1 MKGVGYVL
9 FVVAPKVLFHST
21 LGVLLVA
28 CLSYMC
34 IAIVAM
40 MSKGGGQQGESYSLY
55 MLISAAWFVP
65 KMYESIL
72 ANFASAIAAMWS
84 ILSRGYM
91 KETWQC
97 YIDLGT
103 FIQEGSPSD
112 ERHDF
117 WCMDVN
123 TSGHKGTGW
132 KYAEWEESF
141 SCSLIILVWSKRVL
155 VFWDNWLL
163 KSVFAFAPWVVT
175 VEFHKGGLYGK
186 TNVNTLVCSALRKRD
201 IWYVAAYASDFNLKS
216 LARPLIRSRCDSVSV
231 DVSGIVF
238 D

>member
-34 IAIVAM
+34 ITIVAM
-40 MSKGGGQQGESYSLY
+40 MSNGGGQQGESYSLY

-117 WCMDVN
+117 WCMDIN
-123 TSGHKGTGW
+123 KSIYKGTGW
-132 KYAEWEESF
+132 KYSEWEESF

-163 KSVFAFAPWVVT
+163 KSVFAFAPWVVYEKNYMLSAPVIENDT
-175 VEFHKGGLYGK
+175 SLGLGLGPFFAFV
-186 TNVNTLVCSALRKRD
+186 TGPSETFQNLSSAK
-201 IWYVAAYASDFNLKS
+201 LKS
-216 LARPLIRSRCDSVSV
+216 FNISKNTKR
-231 DVSGIVF
+231 F
-238 D
+238 